1 MTNCSKWKNEWS
13 FSFCFFT
20 RSVSCSI
27 KKKDH
32 QKDFLMTYKLDIVA
46 RENISFTKVFSV
58 PQSLKSGYGT
68 VSILRAWPEWFEGE
82 SLMAQ
87 TLKNLPAMWETWVWS
102 LGWVDPLRRTWQPTT
117 AFLPGESHG
126 LRSLVGYSSWGHRES
141 DITEYL
147 SIAQNLQGWKEV
159 GFPLCVVFFF
169 FFPLTD
175 VFSMMKDMKW
185 IMISMMFSCFG
196 IWLSRKW
203 YFLQE
208 ASELFLLVFR
218 IA

>member
-1 MTNCSKWKNEWS
+1 MNDLSLFASSPE
-13 FSFCFFT
+13 
-20 RSVSCSI
+20 VSAVQL

-117 AFLPGESHG
+117 TFLPGESHG

-159 GFPLCVVFFF
+159 GFLLWVFFF